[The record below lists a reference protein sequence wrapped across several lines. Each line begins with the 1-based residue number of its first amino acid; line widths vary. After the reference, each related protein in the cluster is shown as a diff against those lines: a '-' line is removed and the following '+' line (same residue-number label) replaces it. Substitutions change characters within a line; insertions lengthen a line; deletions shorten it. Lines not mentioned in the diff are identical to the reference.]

1 MIGAIALCLVVG
13 VSDGDT
19 IKVRCGEPGAYQQVT
34 IRLGGIDAPEKKQAF
49 GQRSKERFERIM
61 FPADRNHQAEDH

>member
-19 IKVRCGEPGAYQQVT
+19 IKVRCGEAGSYEQVT

-49 GQRSKERFERIM
+49 GQRSKEAMSDLSF
-61 FPADRNHQAEDH
+61 Q